1 MTKVSERQGLFSCLF
16 VHFTDKCS
24 LLGTFLTDPI
34 YTNFAQRKSN
44 ISNAFLL
51 YLLREVRGMD
61 MLEQLNAAVEYIEA
75 NLCAGLDLDGSWNC
89 LCYGR

>member
-1 MTKVSERQGLFSCLF
+1 
-16 VHFTDKCS
+16 
-24 LLGTFLTDPI
+24 
-34 YTNFAQRKSN
+34 
-44 ISNAFLL
+44 
-51 YLLREVRGMD
+51 MD